1 MITNRVTVFN
11 RCTPT
16 KVVQK
21 SPFIS
26 TIKKLFPTETED
38 SLHESIEG
46 MCYNFLP
53 HQTGFTKENSP
64 LIFKV
69 SSRFFCVEEIMNDT
83 AYRYMYD
90 KFYTN
95 LKETFSL
102 ILSKPTS
109 DEYSTYCYKEAY
121 RLSRIKLIYSK
132 STYLKFVVREVIE
145 CFVYYKIQT
154 CDTLGKACK
163 LFETINEKHY
173 TDELAMAALL
183 APNQNPSI
191 TFTALL
197 LTIPSRKRFR
207 VFTTNV
213 ILLGIGKVRNTIEL
227 EDFPKE
233 LLTPT
238 IFSIILTTNPTPS
251 NHFEVDP
258 LPNMDIDDL
267 ISDWNYNSELST
279 ITDNYYEWIHS

>member
-1 MITNRVTVFN
+1 MITNRVTIFN
-11 RCTPT
+11 RCIPT

-21 SPFIS
+21 SPFMS
-26 TIKKLFPTETED
+26 TIRKLFPTEPED
-38 SLHESIEG
+38 SLHESIEE

-69 SSRFFCVEEIMNDT
+69 SSRFFWVEDIMNDSV
-83 AYRYMYD
+83 YRFVYD

-95 LKETFSL
+95 LKDTFSL
-102 ILSKPTS
+102 ILSKPTADKC
-109 DEYSTYCYKEAY
+109 DEYCYKEAY
-121 RLSRIKLIYSK
+121 RLSRVKPIFTK

-154 CDTLGKACK
+154 CDTLKKASK
-163 LFETINEKHY
+163 LFASIDDKHY

-183 APNQNPSI
+183 APNQNTSI

-197 LTIPSRKRFR
+197 LTIPIQKRFR

-213 ILLGIGKVRNTIEL
+213 ILLGVGKVRNTIEL

-251 NHFEVDP
+251 NHFVVDP
-258 LPNMDIDDL
+258 LPSIDIENL
-267 ISDWNYNSELST
+267 VFDWNYTDPLT
-279 ITDNYYEWIHS
+279 ITEDYYEWVHS